1 MSSSLKDLR
10 TRSGRRKPKRRGSS
24 GSSSARPASRVT
36 PSPRHHDQRRLISRK
51 ADAEA
56 VARVT
61 TEIRGRVDG
70 VESKAAEFV
79 VPEPIGA
86 AADGIFS
93 TKCLA
98 CNRPYQY
105 PQKQEI
111 PEVPRQRS
119 LGVMPPSATADLDVA
134 GTRAPVDR
142 RQVRIATPP
151 RRLRADDFALAMEAP
166 DVFLAMQQ
174 RKQRTKQK
182 VVINARV
189 APPVGRHSFDSPGS
203 GLG

>member
-1 MSSSLKDLR
+1 MNLDAPSI
-10 TRSGRRKPKRRGSS
+10 
-24 GSSSARPASRVT
+24 T
-36 PSPRHHDQRRLISRK
+36 PSPRRRLISRK

-86 AADGIFS
+86 TSDGIFS

-189 APPVGRHSFDSPGS
+189 APPVGRHAFDSPGS

>member
-1 MSSSLKDLR
+1 M
-10 TRSGRRKPKRRGSS
+10 
-24 GSSSARPASRVT
+24 
-36 PSPRHHDQRRLISRK
+36 
-51 ADAEA
+51 
-56 VARVT
+56 
-61 TEIRGRVDG
+61 
-70 VESKAAEFV
+70 
-79 VPEPIGA
+79 PEPIGA
-86 AADGIFS
+86 TSDGIFS

-151 RRLRADDFALAMEAP
+151 RRLRVRGVLLSCVFDEASEGSEKP
-166 DVFLAMQQ
+166 VFPRGIKSRRAQSWYRATVSRLE
-174 RKQRTKQK
+174 
-182 VVINARV
+182 
-189 APPVGRHSFDSPGS
+189 S
-203 GLG
+203 LL